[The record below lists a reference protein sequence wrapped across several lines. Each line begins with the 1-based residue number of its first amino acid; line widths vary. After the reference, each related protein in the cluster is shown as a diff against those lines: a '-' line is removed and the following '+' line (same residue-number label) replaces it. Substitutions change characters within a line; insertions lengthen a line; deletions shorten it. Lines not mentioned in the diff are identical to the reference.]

1 MPVHLLCAVSRQSID
16 RWIRTAFALFIISAM
31 PILGSIAALAQTEA
45 VDREVVS
52 LTGTHSDLQFLA
64 GRSVTV
70 KATVSDDVFAAG
82 RDVTF
87 DAATVSNAIVAG
99 YDVEQRGGTAT
110 DFVAAAANLRISG
123 AIKDDLVA
131 GARSIRI
138 GNEASVGG
146 DVRLAA
152 ETIEMDG
159 QINGSMRAAA
169 QRVTIAGKV
178 TGKVDL
184 LARRIVI
191 ARGAVITGDLIYRG
205 KEKPEIAEGA
215 TISGQ
220 VRQIPIEMPDLE
232 SVGWALLGF
241 GLLLGL
247 AWALATLL
255 LVVIVHL
262 AFPSFMTTSAHNLR
276 EHPWSN
282 LGRGIAVAL
291 IASALAGALMA
302 SVFAIP
308 LGSALFMSLAIAWL
322 LGVATVAAC
331 IGVWIRNW
339 RAKDTADVSAG
350 SQTWWAILGAVILAL
365 VLIVPVVGWLI
376 VGLSTAA
383 GLGAATAELWRRLR
397 YA

>member
-1 MPVHLLCAVSRQSID
+1 MDRTIRAPLALLIVTALAVV
-16 RWIRTAFALFIISAM
+16 
-31 PILGSIAALAQTEA
+31 GSIAALAQTET

-70 KATVSDDVFAAG
+70 KATVSDDIFAAG

-87 DAATVSNAIVAG
+87 DAATVNNAVVAG

-110 DFVAAAANLRISG
+110 DFVAAAANLKISG
-123 AIKDDLVA
+123 VIKDDLVA
-131 GARSIRI
+131 GARSVRI
-138 GNEASVGG
+138 GNEASIGG

-152 ETIEMDG
+152 ETIEMEG
-159 QINGSMRAAA
+159 QIDGSMRAAA

-220 VRQIPIEMPDLE
+220 VRQIPIELPDLQ
-232 SVGWALLGF
+232 SVGWAVLGF

-255 LVVIVHL
+255 LVIIVHL
-262 AFPSFMTTSAHNLR
+262 AFPNFVATSSHNLR

-291 IASALAGALMA
+291 IATALAGALMA

-322 LGVATVAAC
+322 LGLATVAAC
-331 IGVWIRNW
+331 IGLWIRNW
-339 RAKDTADVSAG
+339 RTKGAEDVPAS
-350 SQTWWAILGAVILAL
+350 SLTWWAVLGAVILAL
-365 VLIVPVVGWLI
+365 MLIVPIVGWLI
-376 VGLSTAA
+376 VGLATAA

-397 YA
+397 HA

>member
-1 MPVHLLCAVSRQSID
+1 MAAHLPSAEPGSRVG
-16 RWIRTAFALFIISAM
+16 RMVRRTLALFIVTVFAVVDWTSAV
-31 PILGSIAALAQTEA
+31 AQTPQS
-45 VDREVVS
+45 DREIVS
-52 LTGTHSDLQFLA
+52 LTGTHRDVQFLA
-64 GRSVTV
+64 GRSVTI
-70 KATVSDDVFAAG
+70 KATVTDDVFAAG

-87 DAATVSNAIVAG
+87 EAATVNNAIVAA

-110 DFVAAAANLRISG
+110 DFVAAAANLKIAG

-131 GARSIRI
+131 GARSVRI
-138 GNEASVGG
+138 GNEASIGG

-152 ETIEMDG
+152 ETIEMEG
-159 QINGSMRAAA
+159 QIGGSMRAAA
-169 QRVTIAGKV
+169 RRVTIAGKV

-191 ARGAVITGDLIYRG
+191 TRGAVINGDLIYRG

-220 VRQIPIEMPDLE
+220 VRQIPIEMPDLQ

-247 AWALATLL
+247 AWILAALL
-255 LVVIVHL
+255 LVIIVHL
-262 AFPSFMTTSAHNLR
+262 AFPHFMATSAHNLR

-308 LGSALFMSLAIAWL
+308 LGSALFMSLAIVWL
-322 LGVATVAAC
+322 LGLATVAAC
-331 IGVWIRNW
+331 IGLWIRNR
-339 RAKDTADVSAG
+339 RAKGVEDQPIG
-350 SQTWWAILGAVILAL
+350 NQTWWAVLGAVILAL
-365 VLIVPVVGWLI
+365 LLIVPVVGWL
-376 VGLSTAA
+376 VVSLATAA

-397 YA
+397 QA

>member
-1 MPVHLLCAVSRQSID
+1 MD
-16 RWIRTAFALFIISAM
+16 RWVRMVVALFIMSA
-31 PILGSIAALAQTEA
+31 IAVVGSTATVAQTRPS
-45 VDREVVS
+45 DHEVVS
-52 LTGTHSDLQFLA
+52 LTGTHSDVQFLA
-64 GRSVTV
+64 GRSITV

-82 RDVTF
+82 HDVTF
-87 DAATVSNAIVAG
+87 DAATVNNAVVAG

-110 DFVAAAANLRISG
+110 DFVAAAANLKVTG

-131 GARSIRI
+131 GARSVRI
-138 GNEASVGG
+138 GNEALIGG

-152 ETIEMDG
+152 ETIEMEG
-159 QINGSMRAAA
+159 QIGGSMRAAA

-205 KEKPEIAEGA
+205 KDKPEIAEGA

-220 VRQIPIEMPDLE
+220 VRQIPIEMPDFQ
-232 SVGWALLGF
+232 SVGWAVLGF

-247 AWALATLL
+247 AWALAILL
-255 LVVIVHL
+255 LVVIVHIG
-262 AFPSFMTTSAHNLR
+262 FPHLMATSAHNLR

-282 LGRGIAVAL
+282 LGRGIAIGL
-291 IASALAGALMA
+291 IAPAVAGALMA

-322 LGVATVAAC
+322 LGLATVAAC
-331 IGVWIRNW
+331 IGLWIRNW
-339 RAKDTADVSAG
+339 RAKGAADVPVR
-350 SQTWWAILGAVILAL
+350 SQTWWAVLGAVILAL
-365 VLIVPVVGWLI
+365 LLIVPIVGWLI
-376 VGLSTAA
+376 VGLATAA

-397 YA
+397 HA